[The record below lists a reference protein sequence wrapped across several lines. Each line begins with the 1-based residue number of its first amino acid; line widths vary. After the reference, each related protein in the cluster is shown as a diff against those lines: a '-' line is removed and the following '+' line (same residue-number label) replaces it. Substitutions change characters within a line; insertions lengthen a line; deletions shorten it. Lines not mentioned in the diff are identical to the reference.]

1 VAQAKTEL
9 VMEYEPVIGLEVHV
23 QLKTRSKM
31 FCGCATEFGAP
42 PNTQVCP
49 VCLGYPGVL
58 PVMNEEAVRKTILTG
73 LMIGSEITRFSKW
86 DRKNYFYPDMPKNY
100 QISQYD
106 LPLCKGGA
114 VAIAGKKIGM
124 TRIHLEEDVAKSF
137 HFEASS
143 GVDFNRAGTPLMEC
157 VSEPDIRLPDEAFAY
172 LTALKEI
179 LISGDISDCDME
191 KGQLRC
197 DSNVSVRPV
206 GQREFGEKVE
216 IKNMNTI
223 SGVRRALAYEIQRQ
237 TAALQKGEKVSQ
249 ETRRWDDVAAKT
261 FVMRTK
267 EYAHD
272 YRYFPEPD
280 LMPVEVNDEMLDEIR
295 RLMPELPEAQRQRL
309 VYTYKLP
316 EHDAGILVSHTGG
329 ANYFTWST
337 YFTSTTFDSSSTDT
351 SEPTPMRH
359 YSTAEGPPPFN
370 PPPPNLSKTVSNLII
385 NDLLRD
391 LASGKRSIVDS
402 PVPPEHLAELAVAL
416 VSGKISSRQG
426 KEVFAEMFT
435 SGKSPTAIIKEK
447 GLAQVS
453 DAGAIEAFADEAIA
467 KNPKSVADFKAGN
480 EAAVNFLKGQVMKL
494 SKGRANPQLVGEI
507 LLRKLKGN

>member
-1 VAQAKTEL
+1 MQ
-9 VMEYEPVIGLEVHV
+9 YEAVIGLEVHV

-31 FCGCATEFGAP
+31 FCGCATEFGAE
-42 PNTQVCP
+42 PNTHVCP

-73 LMIGSEITRFSKW
+73 LMIGSEIARFSKW

-114 VAIAGKKIGM
+114 VAITGKRVGM
-124 TRIHLEEDVAKSF
+124 TRIHLEEDVAKNI
-137 HFEASS
+137 HFETSS

-157 VSEPDIRLPDEAFAY
+157 VSEPDLRSPDEAFAY

-179 LISGDISDCDME
+179 LTSGGISDCDME

-206 GQREFGEKVE
+206 GQKEFGEKVE

-237 TAALQKGEKVSQ
+237 TTALQKGEKTSQ
-249 ETRRWDDVAAKT
+249 ETRRWDDAAGKT

-280 LMPVEVNDEMLDEIR
+280 LMPVVVSDEMLTAIR
-295 RLMPELPEAQRQRL
+295 GQLVELPEAKRQRFIKQ
-309 VYTYKLP
+309 YGLP
-316 EHDAGILVSHTGG
+316 EYDAGVLV
-329 ANYFTWST
+329 A
-337 YFTSTTFDSSSTDT
+337 DV
-351 SEPTPMRH
+351 
-359 YSTAEGPPPFN
+359 A
-370 PPPPNLSKTVSNLII
+370 
-385 NDLLRD
+385 
-391 LASGKRSIVDS
+391 LASYYERAAAGSKNPKAISNWVMTELLGKLAEAKQSIDGC
-402 PVPPEHLAELAVAL
+402 PIPPEQLTELVAL
-416 VSGKISSRQG
+416 IDGGQISGKIG
-426 KEVFAEMFT
+426 KEVFAEMF
-435 SGKSPTAIIKEK
+435 SSRKGPSVLVKEK

-453 DAGAIEAFADEAIA
+453 DACAIEAFADEAIA
-467 KNPKSVADFKAGN
+467 KNPKSVADFRAGN
-480 EAAVNFLKGQVMKL
+480 EAAINFLKGQIMKL
-494 SKGRANPQLVGEI
+494 SKGKANPQLAGGI
-507 LLRKLKGN
+507 LLRKLKGE